1 MGKNAMTIQDRLET
15 RIKRAKR
22 SVFMRSDFA
31 DIADYDQV
39 GRGLRNLVRDGLL
52 LKIGYGLYVR
62 ARVNRITGTLMPD
75 HPAGNDGVLIEAME
89 RLGVDYQLDDL
100 SLKSLSG
107 ENTQITASI
116 KIIPKSSRFT
126 RKITVGKQRV
136 NDVR

>member
-1 MGKNAMTIQDRLET
+1 MTIQDRLET

-22 SVFMRSDFA
+22 SVFLRSDFA

-75 HPAGNDGVLIEAME
+75 NPAGNDGVLIEAME
-89 RLGVDYQLDDL
+89 RLGVDYKFDDL

-107 ENTQITASI
+107 ESTQIPASV

-126 RKITVGKQRV
+126 RKIAVGKQRV
-136 NDVR
+136 NEVR

>member
-1 MGKNAMTIQDRLET
+1 MTIQDRLET

-22 SVFMRSDFA
+22 SVFMRSDFV

-75 HPAGNDGVLIEAME
+75 NPGGNDGVLIEAME
-89 RLGVDYQLDDL
+89 RLGVNYKFDDL
-100 SLKSLSG
+100 SLKNLSG
-107 ENTQITASI
+107 ESTQIPASV

-136 NDVR
+136 NEVR

>member
-1 MGKNAMTIQDRLET
+1 MTIQDRLET
-15 RIKRAKR
+15 RIKRSKR

-62 ARVNRITGTLMPD
+62 ARVNRITGALMPD
-75 HPAGNDGVLIEAME
+75 NPAGNDGVVIEAME
-89 RLGVDYQLDDL
+89 RLGVEYTFDDL
-100 SLKSLSG
+100 SRKNLLGQS
-107 ENTQITASI
+107 TQIPASV

-126 RKITVGKQRV
+126 RKIAVGKQRV
-136 NDVR
+136 NEVR

>member
-1 MGKNAMTIQDRLET
+1 MTIQDRLET

-22 SVFMRSDFA
+22 SVFLRSDFA
-31 DIADYDQV
+31 DIAEYDQV

-75 HPAGNDGVLIEAME
+75 NPAGNDGVLIEAME

-107 ENTQITASI
+107 ESTQIPASV

-126 RKITVGKQRV
+126 RKIAVGKQRV
-136 NDVR
+136 NEVR

>member
-1 MGKNAMTIQDRLET
+1 MTIQDRLET

-22 SVFMRSDFA
+22 SVFLRSDFA
-31 DIADYDQV
+31 DIAEYDQV

-62 ARVNRITGTLMPD
+62 ARVNRITGALMPD
-75 HPAGNDGVLIEAME
+75 NPAGNDGVLIEAME
-89 RLGVDYQLDDL
+89 RLGVDYKFDEL

-107 ENTQITASI
+107 ESTQIPASV

-126 RKITVGKQRV
+126 RKIAVGKQSV
-136 NDVR
+136 NEVR

>member
-1 MGKNAMTIQDRLET
+1 MTIQDRLET

-31 DIADYDQV
+31 DIAAYDQV

-52 LKIGYGLYVR
+52 LIIGYGLYVR
-62 ARVNRITGTLMPD
+62 ARVNRITGTLMLD

-107 ENTQITASI
+107 ENT
-116 KIIPKSSRFT
+116 
-126 RKITVGKQRV
+126 
-136 NDVR
+136 

>member
-1 MGKNAMTIQDRLET
+1 MGKKVMTIQDRLET

-62 ARVNRITGTLMPD
+62 ARVYRITGALMPD
-75 HPAGNDGVLIEAME
+75 NLAGNDGVLIEVME

-107 ENTQITASI
+107 ENTQIPASV

-126 RKITVGKQRV
+126 RKIAVGKQRV
-136 NDVR
+136 NEVR

>member
-1 MGKNAMTIQDRLET
+1 MTIQDRLET

-62 ARVNRITGTLMPD
+62 ARVNRITGALMPD
-75 HPAGNDGVLIEAME
+75 NPAGNDGVLIEAME
-89 RLGVDYQLDDL
+89 RLGVDYKFDDL
-100 SLKSLSG
+100 SLKNMSG
-107 ENTQITASI
+107 ESTQIPASV

-136 NDVR
+136 NEVR

>member
-1 MGKNAMTIQDRLET
+1 MTIQDRLET

-22 SVFMRSDFA
+22 SVFLRSDFA

-62 ARVNRITGTLMPD
+62 ARVNRITGALMPD
-75 HPAGNDGVLIEAME
+75 NPAGNDGVLIEAME
-89 RLGVDYQLDDL
+89 RLGVDYKFDEL
-100 SLKSLSG
+100 SLKSFSG
-107 ENTQITASI
+107 ESTQIPASV

-126 RKITVGKQRV
+126 RKIAVGKQRV

>member
-1 MGKNAMTIQDRLET
+1 MTIQDRLET

-62 ARVNRITGTLMPD
+62 ARVNRITGALMPD
-75 HPAGNDGVLIEAME
+75 NPAGNDGVLIEAMD
-89 RLGVDYQLDDL
+89 RLGVDYTFDDL
-100 SLKSLSG
+100 SRKNLSG
-107 ENTQITASI
+107 ESTQIPASL
-116 KIIPKSSRFT
+116 KIVPKSSRFT
-126 RKITVGKQRV
+126 RKIAVGKQRV
-136 NDVR
+136 NEVR

>member
-1 MGKNAMTIQDRLET
+1 MTIQDRLET

-22 SVFMRSDFA
+22 SVFLRSDFA

-62 ARVNRITGTLMPD
+62 AWVNRITGALMPD
-75 HPAGNDGVLIEAME
+75 NPAGNDGVLIEAME
-89 RLGVDYQLDDL
+89 RLGVDYKFDEL

-107 ENTQITASI
+107 ESTQIPASV

-126 RKITVGKQRV
+126 RKIAVGKQRV

>member
-1 MGKNAMTIQDRLET
+1 MTIQDRLET

-22 SVFMRSDFA
+22 SVFLRSDFA

-75 HPAGNDGVLIEAME
+75 NPAGNDGVLIEAME
-89 RLGVDYQLDDL
+89 RLGVDYQLDEL

-107 ENTQITASI
+107 ESTQIPASV

-126 RKITVGKQRV
+126 RKIAVGKQRV
-136 NDVR
+136 NEVR

>member
-1 MGKNAMTIQDRLET
+1 MTIQDRLET

-22 SVFMRSDFA
+22 SVFLRSDFA

-39 GRGLRNLVRDGLL
+39 GRGLRNLVREGLL
-52 LKIGYGLYVR
+52 LRIGYGLYVR
-62 ARVNRITGTLMPD
+62 ARLNRITGALMPD
-75 HPAGNDGVLIEAME
+75 NPAGNDGVLIEVME

-107 ENTQITASI
+107 ESTQIPASV

-126 RKITVGKQRV
+126 RKIALGKQRV
-136 NDVR
+136 N

>member
-1 MGKNAMTIQDRLET
+1 MTIQDRLET

-22 SVFMRSDFA
+22 SVFLRSDFA
-31 DIADYDQV
+31 DIAEYDQV

-62 ARVNRITGTLMPD
+62 ARVNRITGALMPD
-75 HPAGNDGVLIEAME
+75 NPAGNDGVLIEAME
-89 RLGVDYQLDDL
+89 RLGVDYKFDDL

-107 ENTQITASI
+107 ESTQIPASV

-126 RKITVGKQRV
+126 RKIAVGKQRV
-136 NDVR
+136 NEVR